1 MRKGDKD
8 TWERR
13 SCDYRGRVWDNA
25 FTEDASS
32 HWTLG
37 EERMDSSLEPCF
49 KTLLPTLWYFVMAAS
64 GSLSRMQ
71 AQGIQT
77 GRAGEGFQVGPCK
90 ETTVAEPG
98 SGEARPL
105 GTWPHQQLSGG
116 CVFRPQYSRLAPP
129 AGLSP
134 NSHLQNFS
142 FSGTSGAANSAPP
155 DLY

>member
-71 AQGIQT
+71 GPRNPDRKGWGGIAGWTMQGNYG
-77 GRAGEGFQVGPCK
+77 GRAWFR
-90 ETTVAEPG
+90 G
-98 SGEARPL
+98 S
-105 GTWPHQQLSGG
+105 
-116 CVFRPQYSRLAPP
+116 
-129 AGLSP
+129 
-134 NSHLQNFS
+134 
-142 FSGTSGAANSAPP
+142 
-155 DLY
+155 